1 MNKQRKSALKLEL
14 DGLRALK
21 RSLRAN
27 PPSLEELE
35 IALAKSKKNLEKIH
49 DEEQDAFEKM
59 SEKQQCSTAGEIA
72 EECIALLEDTLDY
85 MDELLAEVRENDEVE
100 LTEIGYGMDDVIDLL
115 NDLAGI

>member
-1 MNKQRKSALKLEL
+1 MNKQRKAALKLEL
-14 DGLRALK
+14 DSLRALK

-27 PPSLEELE
+27 PPTLEELE
-35 IALAKSKKNLEKIH
+35 SALAKSKKSIEKIH
-49 DEEQDAFEKM
+49 DEEQDAYEKM

-85 MDELLAEVRENDEVE
+85 MDELLAEICESDEVE
-100 LTEIGYGMDDVIDLL
+100 LVEIGYGMDDVIDLL

>member
-1 MNKQRKSALKLEL
+1 MNKQRKTALKLEL

-59 SEKQQCSTAGEIA
+59 SEKRN
-72 EECIALLEDTLDY
+72 ALLRDLSGCAA
-85 MDELLAEVRENDEVE
+85 LLLLGHLLKCILLFIV
-100 LTEIGYGMDDVIDLL
+100 DLFKIL
-115 NDLAGI
+115 FALCKCDLQLL

>member
-1 MNKQRKSALKLEL
+1 MNKQRKAALKLEL

-27 PPSLEELE
+27 PPTLEELE
-35 IALAKSKKNLEKIH
+35 NVLAKSKKSIEKIH
-49 DEEQDAFEKM
+49 DEEQDAYEKM
-59 SEKQQCSTAGEIA
+59 SEKQQCGTAGEIA

-85 MDELLAEVRENDEVE
+85 MDELLAEIRESDEVE
-100 LTEIGYGMDDVIDLL
+100 LAEIGYGMDDVIDLL

>member
-1 MNKQRKSALKLEL
+1 MNKQRKTALKLEL

-27 PPSLEELE
+27 PPTLEELE
-35 IALAKSKKNLEKIH
+35 KALVKSRKSIVKIH
-49 DEEQDAFEKM
+49 DEELDAYEKM

-72 EECIALLEDTLDY
+72 EECIALLEDTMDY
-85 MDELLAEVRENDEVE
+85 MDEILNEVRENDEVE
-100 LTEIGYGMDDVIDLL
+100 LTEIGYSLDDVIDLL